1 MMKSFISKKK
11 RLIEEAV
18 IALHEEVDVLTKRGA
33 SKGNMEMVQAAI
45 AITDQIS
52 VFLAFAST

>member
-1 MMKSFISKKK
+1 MQSFISKEK

-18 IALHEEVDVLTKRGA
+18 IALHEEVDVLAKRGA

-52 VFLAFAST
+52 IFYFLKFQM

>member
-18 IALHEEVDVLTKRGA
+18 IALHEEVNVLTKRGA
-33 SKGNMEMVQAAI
+33 SKGNMEMVQAVI

-52 VFLAFAST
+52 VFFSF